1 MLLLCNKLNEVLNL
15 LCKLVGHTHCDATSA
30 DSMQYRYAYWYW
42 YFSLTEMEFYA
53 IGLIIYRY

>member
-15 LCKLVGHTHCDATSA
+15 LCMCNNKLIGPIPTA
-30 DSMQYRYAYWYW
+30 MQQVPTVCSTGMPVR
-42 YFSLTEMEFYA
+42 LTEMESNT